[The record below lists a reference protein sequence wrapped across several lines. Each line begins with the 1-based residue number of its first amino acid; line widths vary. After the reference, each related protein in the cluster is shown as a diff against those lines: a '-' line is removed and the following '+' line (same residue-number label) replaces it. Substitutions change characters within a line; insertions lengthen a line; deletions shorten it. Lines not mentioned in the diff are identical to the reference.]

1 MVKEMKTSICNY
13 VLNNIERVSPFLLK
27 DKYYGF
33 EDVDTMLEN
42 IKNDDN
48 VTMWA
53 YYHILFH
60 YQSKEYMYKL
70 LTSILWKK

>member
-1 MVKEMKTSICNY
+1 MSNEMKISICNY

-48 VTMWA
+48 VTMWV

-60 YQSKEYMYKL
+60 YQPKEYMYKL
-70 LTSILWKK
+70 LTSIL

>member
-1 MVKEMKTSICNY
+1 MSNEMKTSIYNY
-13 VLNNIERVSPFLLK
+13 VLNNIERVSPFLLE

-60 YQSKEYMYKL
+60 YQPKEYMYKL